1 MENVFMTTTERKR
14 MSTKTTFKR
23 IALVAVAALGLGTFV
38 ATPSNA
44 YYGVKPTT
52 TLTLSSTA
60 VSATVGETASVTATI
75 QMVAGGTTDS
85 IAVFTTLASPAGS
98 SQGLAELR
106 ATTDSANVTQN
117 NHLDFIK
124 SQIVGYSD
132 SVTISPTGLGVTAKA
147 TYQVNLVNIDKAGT
161 YTLNVIVSDKTK
173 TEVFSSQAVTIT
185 VAAEN
190 VVPSATYSW
199 AQIVGGTTSVRPDGT
214 ADSAVVAAPGTVGA
228 TGSVVASI
236 WVYQYNSDSAVTTA
250 RGTRVGESVTATLVS
265 GPGQLSLNGSTSGAL
280 TVTAG
285 PGDTITV
292 LSDGRSGTASIRLGT
307 TTLGTGWITKTVKF
321 FGEMTQFTATL
332 PNSTANN
339 TVALSAGTATLK
351 VYPKDVD
358 GNLVTSDAKHGI
370 YLTASDTKVINL
382 SNTKC
387 TFTVAGGYVS
397 CTLTLADSGTTTIT
411 VRDSA
416 TVASSAFSVT
426 TAALT
431 VAGAAYKGSITTDK
445 STYAPGEAM
454 KFTVTSKDV
463 YDRAVADGAVAA
475 FGTTYFTG
483 PNPTFGNDGSASAAG
498 GHFTDLLS
506 YLNTPSTSFVS
517 GSDTMMAFA
526 PTTGGTYTLKGT
538 VNGLPDQVLLTFT
551 VADPTKDAAD
561 AATDAALEATDA
573 AYAAQDAAQ
582 LAAESADAATAA
594 AEAATAAAEAATAA
608 VEDLAT
614 KVAGLF
620 ADLQKQITTLANVV
634 AKIAKKVKA

>member
-52 TLTLSSTA
+52 TLSLSSTA

-85 IAVFTTLASPAGS
+85 IAVFTTLAKPASS
-98 SQGLAELR
+98 SQGLAQLR

-132 SVTISPTGLGVTAKA
+132 TVTISPTGLGVTAKA
-147 TYQVNLVNIDKAGT
+147 TYQVNLVNIDVAGT
-161 YTLNVIVSDKTK
+161 YTLNVIVSDSTK

-236 WVYQYNSDSAVTTA
+236 WVYQYNSDSSVVTA

-280 TVTAG
+280 SVVAG

-307 TTLGTGWITKTVKF
+307 TTLGTGWVTKTVKF

-370 YLTASDTKVINL
+370 YLTASDTKIINL

-426 TAALT
+426 TGTLT

-445 STYAPGEAM
+445 SSYAPGEAM
-454 KFTVTSKDV
+454 KFTMTSKDV
-463 YDRAVADGAVAA
+463 YDRAVADGSGNP
-475 FGTTYFTG
+475 FGTVWFQGAT
-483 PNPTFGNDGSASAAG
+483 PTFGDDGSANATG
-498 GHFTDLLS
+498 GHFTGLHTYINDGG
-506 YLNTPSTSFVS
+506 SFVS

-526 PTTGGTYTLKGT
+526 PTTGGTYILKGT
-538 VNGLPDQVLLTFT
+538 LNGVADQTLLTFI
-551 VADPTKDAAD
+551 VADQTKDAAD

-582 LAAESADAATAA
+582 LAAEAAD
-594 AEAATAAAEAATAA
+594 AATAAAEAATAA

-614 KVAGLF
+614 QVASLF

>member
-85 IAVFTTLASPAGS
+85 IAVFTTLAKPASS
-98 SQGLAELR
+98 SQGLAQLR

-132 SVTISPTGLGVTAKA
+132 TVTISPTGLGVTAKA
-147 TYQVNLVNIDKAGT
+147 TYQVNLVNIDVAGT
-161 YTLNVIVSDKTK
+161 YTLNVIVSDSTK

-236 WVYQYNSDSAVTTA
+236 WVYQYNSDSSVVTA

-280 TVTAG
+280 SVVAG

-307 TTLGTGWITKTVKF
+307 TTLGTGWVTKTVKF

-358 GNLVTSDAKHGI
+358 GNLVSSDAKHGI
-370 YLTASDTKVINL
+370 YLTASDTKIINL

-426 TAALT
+426 TGTLT

-463 YDRAVADGAVAA
+463 YDRAITDGAVAA

-483 PNPTFGNDGSASAAG
+483 PNPTFGNDGSASATG
-498 GHFTDLLS
+498 GHFSDLLS

-582 LAAESADAATAA
+582 LAAEAAD
-594 AEAATAAAEAATAA
+594 AATAAAEAATAA

-614 KVAGLF
+614 QVASLF